1 MDIKIPIEIT
11 DEFIQSVATLV
22 LPLLKE
28 ENDNNYLLNELPPYP
43 TRKQVKQLLH
53 IGDER
58 LNKWIAQ
65 GLKSIPLGKE
75 TRFDREDLK
84 QFVNQLKV

>member
-1 MDIKIPIEIT
+1 MELRIPIELT
-11 DEFIQSVATLV
+11 DEQIESIASLV
-22 LPLLKE
+22 LPLLKYE
-28 ENDNNYLLNELPPYP
+28 INEKQNSNEMPPYP

-53 IGDER
+53 IGDDR
-58 LNKWIAQ
+58 LNQWISQ
-65 GLKSIPLGKE
+65 GLKTIPLGKE